1 MQQQKIEFRKER
13 DFSSVLGDS
22 IKFLKQNFKPLLSS
36 IILVTGP
43 IILLTGLAYSYMQTV
58 VMAQSFSGLSGF
70 GMFNE
75 TYFISLGSVYL
86 LMFINTVLLNSV
98 VYNYMCL
105 YNEKPAGEK
114 IMVSEVASRVWQ
126 SLGLV
131 MGSILAF
138 LVLILVLIAFF
149 VLIGIG
155 VGIGSG
161 GNSLGAGGVILII
174 FLVFFLFFGILILA
188 PIIAYMVSAGFYV
201 VVRDKK
207 FIFRAFG
214 TVRRYLSGNF
224 WWTWLIMVV
233 ALIALSILQLVFNLP
248 ATIMML
254 SQTFTRLQHI
264 KDGSSMA
271 TQDTPVLLIVFY
283 TVGLFLTTCSSSI
296 IHIVCAFNFLGQE
309 EKHEGKGLLSRMD
322 EIK

>member
-22 IKFLKQNFKPLLSS
+22 IKFLKQNFKPLISS

-43 IILLTGLAYSYMQTV
+43 VILLTGLAYSYMQTV
-58 VMAQSFSGLSGF
+58 LMAHSFSGAGGLS
-70 GMFNE
+70 MFNE
-75 TYFISLGSVYL
+75 TYFISLGSVYV

-114 IMVSEVASRVWQ
+114 ITVSEVASRVW
-126 SLGLV
+126 SNLGLV
-131 MGSILAF
+131 MGSMLAF
-138 LVLILVLIAFF
+138 LVFIVVLAAVV

-155 VGIGSG
+155 IGSG
-161 GNSLGAGGVILII
+161 VGSSPGAGGVILII
-174 FLVFFLFFGILILA
+174 LLVLLLFFGILILA
-188 PIIAYMVSAGFYV
+188 PAIAYIVSAGFYV

-207 FIFRAFG
+207 FIFSAFG

-233 ALIALSILQLVFNLP
+233 ALIALSILQVLFNLP
-248 ATIMML
+248 ATIMTF
-254 SQTFTRLQHI
+254 SQTFTRLKHI
-264 KDGSSMA
+264 TDASSMA
-271 TQDTPVLLIVFY
+271 NQDTPVLLIVFY
-283 TVGLFLTTCSSSI
+283 TIGLFLTTCSSSI
-296 IHIVCAFNFLGQE
+296 IHLICAFNFLGQE
-309 EKHEGKGLLSRMD
+309 EKHEGRGLLSRMD